1 MPTRSSEAMKTTP
14 ALSDAALAEA
24 KANNWDP
31 GEILHPSKIDPATLA
46 RVQAIWACMS
56 AEWSSEAKSSDDERP
71 GS

>member
-1 MPTRSSEAMKTTP
+1 MPTPSSGAVKTTH

-24 KANNWDP
+24 KANKWDH

-56 AEWSSEAKSSDDERP
+56 AEWNSEDKSSDDERP
-71 GS
+71 